1 MPSQSIFASK
11 NYQDLMHKNK
21 CEDMLVT
28 CSITGVGG
36 SQPVPVLVS
45 SDQQEEEAGTDTDDA
60 GTDTDDAGTDTDDAG
75 TDTDD
80 AGTDTDDAST
90 STDSDGD
97 HYYCFSERV
106 HKCDVIEVVHQRVNM
121 KSATI
126 TDMPEKLG

>member
-60 GTDTDDAGTDTDDAG
+60 GTDTDDAGTDTDDA
-75 TDTDD
+75 
-80 AGTDTDDAST
+80 ST